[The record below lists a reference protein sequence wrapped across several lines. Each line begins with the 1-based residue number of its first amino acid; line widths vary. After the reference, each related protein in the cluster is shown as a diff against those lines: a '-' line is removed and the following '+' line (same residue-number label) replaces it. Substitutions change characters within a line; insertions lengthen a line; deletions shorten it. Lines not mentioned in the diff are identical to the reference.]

1 MRALAGAG
9 AGFLLAVLWMDLM
22 FDVQVRGHADHEV
35 PLPVRRSIAQYYARV
50 TTAAR
55 PMNRLIALMMLVTI
69 GATVA
74 VLVRGDLPAW
84 RAVAALVLVLGAV
97 GLAGGRTVPNAVRL
111 GASGGDDALE
121 ESRLARS
128 ILRDHLACVAV
139 ISGFLLLMLLPA

>member
-22 FDVQVRGHADHEV
+22 FDVQVRGHGDTEL
-35 PLPVRRSIAQYYARV
+35 PLAVRTSIARYYARV

-55 PMNRLIALMMLVTI
+55 PMNRLVALIMLVTI

-74 VLVRGDLPAW
+74 VLVYGDLPTW
-84 RAVAALVLVLGAV
+84 RAVSALGLVLGAV

-111 GASGGDDALE
+111 GASGDDARE
-121 ESRLARS
+121 QSRLARS
-128 ILRDHLACVAV
+128 ILRDHLACLGLIVA
-139 ISGFLLLMLLPA
+139 FLLVVLLAA

>member
-1 MRALAGAG
+1 
-9 AGFLLAVLWMDLM
+9 M

-35 PLPVRRSIAQYYARV
+35 PLPVRTSIAQYYARV

-55 PMNRLIALMMLVTI
+55 PMNRLIALMMLVTV

-74 VLVRGDLPAW
+74 VLVQGDLAAW
-84 RAVAALVLVLGAV
+84 RAIAALVLVLGAV

-111 GASGGDDALE
+111 GASIDGDDALE
-121 ESRLARS
+121 QSRLARS